1 MDGQD
6 PVQRADIDRII
17 NPLKT
22 NMPEAGDLGFEAIQ
36 QLGNPVPLLVQNDGK
51 ECLQL
56 WLEPL
61 GRTTG

>member
-17 NPLKT
+17 DPLKT
-22 NMPEAGDLGFEAIQ
+22 NMPEAGDLDLEAIQ
-36 QLGNPVPLLVQNDGK
+36 QLGNPVALLVQNDGK

-56 WLEPL
+56 
-61 GRTTG
+61 